1 MIFAEIPSDFVEYLW
16 KGSGFYL
23 FHPAP
28 ASIENCFSYFFV
40 CADTDI
46 INLFTFQACSPAE
59 GFCMVSSSGFPEISS
74 TVSPDFSSVPE
85 NPAVSIS
92 PEISP
97 EAAPPSSVCTSVNS
111 SAYTTPAGVTDITA
125 ANPTAT
131 ACFQKKPCH
140 RHFCPQHSF
149 LYSRSIYITIYS
161 KTDIRLTLWNLPETG
176 YLPSLYTHKP
186 DHFPVCIQIL
196 VNTKIS

>member
-1 MIFAEIPSDFVEYLW
+1 MNFTEIPSDFVEYLW
-16 KGSGFYL
+16 KGQ
-23 FHPAP
+23 A
-28 ASIENCFSYFFV
+28 
-40 CADTDI
+40 
-46 INLFTFQACSPAE
+46 FTFQACSPAE

-97 EAAPPSSVCTSVNS
+97 EAAPLSSVCTSVNS

-125 ANPTAT
+125 ANPT

-161 KTDIRLTLWNLPETG
+161 KTDIRLTIRNLPETG
-176 YLPSLYTHKP
+176 YLPSLYIHKP